1 MKLTLAKKRII
12 AIIALLVLTMG
23 VLSAVLIPTTSVAY
37 ATTWG
42 QKDTADLP
50 YYKDGFLDVQGA
62 KAVVE
67 SWNLSGIDKPIVI
80 AVIDTGIDTAHEL
93 FDGVLAKNAKG
104 EILGYNTNGTNS
116 DGSVDISDNST
127 KHGSEVAGAIAML
140 IKEFGLQD
148 YIKIYPIKADNS
160 GVAGG
165 ENKFTLAS
173 LTKAVE
179 WATNNAKADVVN
191 MSLGFLTKGYNENGK
206 SARNAFELAISKA
219 SESSVVVAAAG
230 NKQPSSD
237 VRNQAFYPASL
248 PNVISVANQGNDGNL
263 YSSSFYHDTTDICA
277 PGQDIYTS
285 KGYIGA
291 SAYDTVTG
299 TSLSAASVS
308 FASALLKLRCK
319 VQSRNVDSRTIA
331 RLVCKMNYPKT
342 VSVSATAT
350 APAYTY
356 PALNLLTVASADLDS
371 VDLGYQTP
379 TEMTLVHNGELGSGD
394 YTDLIYMRADAIT
407 PVDFDVQIAPLGVV
421 DPVVE
426 NSVEWVVQKIK
437 DADDTTILEEYSLGK
452 GKSATFVAQGGGDYI
467 VKAKLPYYKL
477 ETSQQVHVEYGK
489 YYVGEVRVTLANR
502 AGEDVSE
509 APSSATLYTTE
520 TTSFALTGV
529 KYLDPNTE
537 TKWYVNGEY
546 VASGATFDFTPKKAG
561 TYYITARFGD
571 NSIVDFQYKFTATV
585 KSFILRP
592 LDLSMLIVGLTI
604 ALAAII
610 TVIVIVVKKRK
621 PMLIEEPNPDSEE

>member
-12 AIIALLVLTMG
+12 AIIALLVLMAS

-104 EILGYNTNGTNS
+104 EILGYNTNGTNP

-140 IKEFGLQD
+140 IKEFGLEN
-148 YIKIYPIKADNS
+148 YIKIYPIKADK
-160 GVAGG
+160 GD
-165 ENKFTLAS
+165 NKFTLAS

-291 SAYDTVTG
+291 SAYGNATG

-319 VQSRNVDSRTIA
+319 VQSRDVDSRTIT

-356 PALNLLTVASADLDS
+356 PALNLLTVASVDLDS

-407 PVDFDVQIAPLGVV
+407 PVDFDVQIAPLGAV

>member
-1 MKLTLAKKRII
+1 MKLTLANKRII
-12 AIIALLVLTMG
+12 AIITLLVLTAS
-23 VLSAVLIPTTSVAY
+23 VFSAVLTPASSVAY

-42 QKDTADLP
+42 EKNTDDLS

-62 KAVVE
+62 KAVIAAE
-67 SWNLSGIDKPIVI
+67 NWNLSGIDKPIVI
-80 AVIDTGIDTAHEL
+80 AVIDTGIDASHEL

-104 EILGYNTNGTNS
+104 EILGYNTNGVNS

-140 IKEFGLQD
+140 IKEFGLED
-148 YIKIYPIKADNS
+148 YIKIYPIKADK
-160 GVAGG
+160 GD
-165 ENKFTLAS
+165 NKFTLAS

-191 MSLGFLTKGYNENGK
+191 MSLGFLPAGYNDNGK

-219 SESSVVVAAAG
+219 SETSVVVAAAG
-230 NKQPSSD
+230 NKQSSAD
-237 VRNQAFYPASL
+237 SRNQAFYPASL
-248 PNVISVANQGNDGNL
+248 PNVISVANQGTDGNL

-291 SAYDTVTG
+291 NAYGNATG

-319 VQSRNVDSRTIA
+319 VQSREVDSRTVA

-342 VSVSATAT
+342 VSVSATST
-350 APAYTY
+350 SSAYTF
-356 PALNLLTVASADLDS
+356 PALNLLTVASANLDD
-371 VDLGYQTP
+371 VNLGYSTP
-379 TEMTLVHNGELGSGD
+379 TEMTLVHNGTLGEGD
-394 YTDLIYMRADAIT
+394 YTDMVYMRADAIA
-407 PVDFDVQIAPLGVV
+407 PVDFDVQIAPLGAV
-421 DPVVE
+421 DPAIE

-437 DADDTTILEEYSLGK
+437 DADDTAVLEEHSLGR
-452 GKSATFVAQGGGDYI
+452 GKSTTFVAQGGGDYI

-477 ETSQQVHVEYGK
+477 ETSQQIHVEYGK

-502 AGEDVSE
+502 AGEDVSK

-520 TTSFALTGV
+520 TTTFALTGV

-546 VASGATFDFTPKKAG
+546 VASGATFDFTPEKAG

-571 NSIVDFQYKFTATV
+571 NSIVDFQYKFTAIV
-585 KSFILRP
+585 KPFILRP

-610 TVIVIVVKKRK
+610 TVIVIVAKKRK
-621 PMLIEEPNPDSEE
+621 PMLIDEPKNDTEE

>member
-1 MKLTLAKKRII
+1 MKLTLANKRII
-12 AIIALLVLTMG
+12 AIIALLVLTAS
-23 VLSAVLIPTTSVAY
+23 VFSAVLTPASSVAY

-42 QKDTADLP
+42 EKNTDDLS

-62 KAVVE
+62 KAVIAAE
-67 SWNLSGIDKPIVI
+67 NWNLSGIDKPIVI
-80 AVIDTGIDTAHEL
+80 AVIDTGIDASHEL

-104 EILGYNTNGTNS
+104 EILGYNTNGVNS

-140 IKEFGLQD
+140 IKEFGLED
-148 YIKIYPIKADNS
+148 YIKIYPIKADK
-160 GVAGG
+160 GD
-165 ENKFTLAS
+165 NKFTLAS

-191 MSLGFLTKGYNENGK
+191 MSLGFLPAGYNDNGK

-219 SESSVVVAAAG
+219 SETSVVVAAAG
-230 NKQPSSD
+230 NKRTSSD

-248 PNVISVANQGNDGNL
+248 PNVISVANQGTDGNL
-263 YSSSFYHDTTDICA
+263 YLSSFYHDTTDICA

-291 SAYDTVTG
+291 NAYGNATG

-319 VQSRNVDSRTIA
+319 VQSREVDSRTVA

-342 VSVSATAT
+342 VSVSATST
-350 APAYTY
+350 SSAYTF
-356 PALNLLTVASADLDS
+356 PALNLLTVASANLDN
-371 VDLGYQTP
+371 VDLGYLQP
-379 TEMTLVHNGELGSGD
+379 SEMTLVHNGTLGEGD
-394 YTDLIYMRADAIT
+394 YTDMVYMRADAIA
-407 PVDFDVQIAPLGVV
+407 PVDFDVQIAPLGAV
-421 DPVVE
+421 DPAIE

-437 DADDTTILEEYSLGK
+437 DADDTTVLEEHSLGR
-452 GKSATFVAQGGGDYI
+452 GKSTTFVAQGGGDYI
-467 VKAKLPYYKL
+467 VKAKLPYYKI
-477 ETSQQVHVEYGK
+477 ETSQQIHVEYGK

-502 AGEDVSE
+502 AGEDVSK

-520 TTSFALTGV
+520 TTTFALTGV

-546 VASGATFDFTPKKAG
+546 AASGATFDFTPEKAG

-585 KSFILRP
+585 KPFILRP

-604 ALAAII
+604 ALGAII
-610 TVIVIVVKKRK
+610 TVVVIVLKKRK
-621 PMLIEEPNPDSEE
+621 PMLIDEPKNDTEE

>member
-12 AIIALLVLTMG
+12 AIIALLVLMAS

-104 EILGYNTNGTNS
+104 EILGYNTNGTNP

-140 IKEFGLQD
+140 IKEFGLEN
-148 YIKIYPIKADNS
+148 YIKIYPIKADK
-160 GVAGG
+160 GD
-165 ENKFTLAS
+165 NKFTLAS

-191 MSLGFLTKGYNENGK
+191 MSLGFLPKGYNENGK

-219 SESSVVVAAAG
+219 SETSVVVAAAG
-230 NKQPSSD
+230 NKQTSTD

-291 SAYDTVTG
+291 SAYGNATG

-319 VQSRNVDSRTIA
+319 VQSRDVDSRTIT

-356 PALNLLTVASADLDS
+356 PALNLLTVASVDLDS

-407 PVDFDVQIAPLGVV
+407 PVDFDVQIAPLGAV

-489 YYVGEVRVTLANR
+489 YYVGEVRVTLADK

>member
-12 AIIALLVLTMG
+12 AIIALLVLMAS
-23 VLSAVLIPTTSVAY
+23 VLSAMLIPTTSVAY

-104 EILGYNTNGTNS
+104 EILGYNTNGTNP

-140 IKEFGLQD
+140 IKEFGLEN
-148 YIKIYPIKADNS
+148 YIKIYPIKADK
-160 GVAGG
+160 GD
-165 ENKFTLAS
+165 NKFTLAS

-191 MSLGFLTKGYNENGK
+191 MSLGFLPKGYNENGK

-219 SESSVVVAAAG
+219 SETSVVVAAAG
-230 NKQPSSD
+230 NKQTSTD

-291 SAYDTVTG
+291 SAYGNATG

-319 VQSRNVDSRTIA
+319 VQSRDVDSRTIT

-356 PALNLLTVASADLDS
+356 PALNLLTVASVDLDS

-407 PVDFDVQIAPLGVV
+407 PVDFDVQIAPLGAV

-477 ETSQQVHVEYGK
+477 ETSQQIHVEYGK
-489 YYVGEVRVTLANR
+489 YYVGEVRVTLADK

>member
-12 AIIALLVLTMG
+12 AIIALLVLMAS

-80 AVIDTGIDTAHEL
+80 AVIDTGIDTVHEL

-104 EILGYNTNGTNS
+104 EILGYNTNGTNP

-140 IKEFGLQD
+140 IKEFGLEN
-148 YIKIYPIKADNS
+148 YIKIYPIKADK
-160 GVAGG
+160 GD
-165 ENKFTLAS
+165 NKFTLAS

-191 MSLGFLTKGYNENGK
+191 MSLGFLPKGYNENGK

-219 SESSVVVAAAG
+219 SETSVGVAAAG
-230 NKQPSSD
+230 NKQTSTD

-291 SAYDTVTG
+291 SAYGNATG

-319 VQSRNVDSRTIA
+319 VQSRDVDSRTIT

-356 PALNLLTVASADLDS
+356 PALNLLTVASVDLDS

-407 PVDFDVQIAPLGVV
+407 PVDFDVQIAPLGAV

-477 ETSQQVHVEYGK
+477 ETSQQIHVEYGK
-489 YYVGEVRVTLANR
+489 YYVGEVRVTLADK

-621 PMLIEEPNPDSEE
+621 PMLIDEPNPDSEE

>member
-12 AIIALLVLTMG
+12 AIIALLVLMAS

-37 ATTWG
+37 ATSWG
-42 QKDTADLP
+42 GKDTADLP

-62 KAVVE
+62 KAVVDT
-67 SWNLSGIDKPIVI
+67 WDLSSVDKPIVI
-80 AVIDTGIDTAHEL
+80 AVIDTGIDTAHVL

-104 EILGYNTNGTNS
+104 EILGYNTSKVNP

-140 IKEFGLQD
+140 IKEFGLEN
-148 YIKIYPIKADNS
+148 YIKIYPIKADS
-160 GVAGG
+160 GS
-165 ENKFTLAS
+165 NNFTLAS

-191 MSLGFLTKGYNENGK
+191 MSLGFLPKGYNENGK

-230 NKQPSSD
+230 NKQTSSD

-248 PNVISVANQGNDGNL
+248 PNVISVANQGTDGNL

-285 KGYIGA
+285 KGYDGVRKISMYG
-291 SAYDTVTG
+291 TPTG

-319 VQSRNVDSRTIA
+319 VQSRDVDSRTIA

-342 VSVSATAT
+342 VSISATST

-356 PALNLLTVASADLDS
+356 PALNLLTVVSTNLDE
-371 VDLGYQTP
+371 VNLGYQTP

-407 PVDFDVQIAPLGVV
+407 PVDFDVQIAPLGAV

-437 DADDTTILEEYSLGK
+437 DADDTTVLEEYSLGK

-467 VKAKLPYYKL
+467 VKAKLPYYNL
-477 ETSQQVHVEYGK
+477 ETSQQIHVEYGK

-502 AGEDVSE
+502 AGEDVSS

-585 KSFILRP
+585 KPFILRP

-610 TVIVIVVKKRK
+610 TVVVIVVKKRK
-621 PMLIEEPNPDSEE
+621 PMLIDDSTPDSEE